1 MSYSR
6 TNLSL
11 LSAPELADKTKSL
24 AMQTRDEFNIQGD
37 MRAVYDWRPKK
48 EQGVNLSEKVMK
60 NEVEKGN

>member
-48 EQGVNLSEKVMK
+48 EQGVSLSEKVMK

>member
-24 AMQTRDEFNIQGD
+24 AIQTRDEFTINGD

-48 EQGVNLSEKVMK
+48 EQGVNLSEKVME